1 MLYDLISQL
10 GCASVSFHVQPRLI
24 SFSSVSAPKC
34 WSYGVFDVELFS
46 VSCFLRKCFFC
57 NTGSAGIRYGSTKMR
72 VRGWISAVVFMTPQ
86 SRMLILSL
94 MRVALLRLEN
104 FIATFTFLV
113 FFFLPFNAGL
123 IIVVMLRNPENH
135 YSLN

>member
-1 MLYDLISQL
+1 
-10 GCASVSFHVQPRLI
+10 
-24 SFSSVSAPKC
+24 
-34 WSYGVFDVELFS
+34 
-46 VSCFLRKCFFC
+46 
-57 NTGSAGIRYGSTKMR
+57 MR

-104 FIATFTFLV
+104 FIATFTFLG